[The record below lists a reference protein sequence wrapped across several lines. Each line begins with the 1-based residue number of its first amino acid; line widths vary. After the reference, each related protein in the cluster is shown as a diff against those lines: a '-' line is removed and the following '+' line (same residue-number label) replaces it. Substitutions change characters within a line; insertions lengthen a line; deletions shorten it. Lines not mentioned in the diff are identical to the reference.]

1 MIRKQSFTRL
11 ALTSAVATVALAG
24 CTSAGGQRADLAA
37 SDARTA
43 IASGEA
49 QAAVASAES
58 AVAQEPRNA
67 TYRAVLGAA
76 YLDAGRFQSAA
87 TGFEDAITLGDTS
100 PRTALGYSLAL
111 IGAGDQNAALGVLE
125 DWRDSIPA
133 ADRGLA
139 LALAGDADRGV
150 HVLASTLRAGN
161 NTAKVRQNLAYAYA
175 LQGNWRA
182 ARVMA
187 AEDVP
192 GDMLDARLSEWAKT
206 STGDAHR
213 ERVAALLNVPVRRDG
228 GMPAALALNVAPGA
242 EQQMAEAAAMAP
254 ALAEAFEPKAVPA
267 TASASR
273 ELPPLA
279 EIPAPRGDTEPA
291 RAAAQPV
298 SQAVP
303 QVAAVVP
310 PATKPESFEDAFAA
324 PAPQGATVAQI
335 ARSAIEFVT
344 SPVVQTM
351 PVRNGA
357 KPEPVRKVAAQA
369 SIAGGDSHLVQLG
382 SFNSEAGAKRA
393 WGIYAQRYSQ
403 LSDHQMV
410 ITKARVRGKIYY
422 RVSAAGFDNAG
433 ARSMCS
439 SVKSNG
445 QGCITWARNAPLP
458 GAIDTG
464 VRMASR

>member
-11 ALTSAVATVALAG
+11 ALTSALATVALAG
-24 CTSAGGQRADLAA
+24 CTSAGGQRADIAA
-37 SDARTA
+37 SNARTA
-43 IASGEA
+43 IAAGEA
-49 QAAVASAES
+49 QAAIASAEA
-58 AVAQEPRNA
+58 AVAQESRNA
-67 TYRAVLGAA
+67 GYRAMLGAA
-76 YLDAGRFQSAA
+76 YLDAGRFTSAA
-87 TGFEDAITLGDTS
+87 TSFQDAISLGDTS

-111 IGAGDQNAALGVLE
+111 IGAGDQTGALGVLE

-150 HVLASTLRAGN
+150 HVLASALRGGQN
-161 NTAKVRQNLAYAYA
+161 NAKVRQNLAYAYA

-206 STGDAHR
+206 ATGDAHQ
-213 ERVAALLNVPVRRDG
+213 ERVAGLLDVPVTRDAG
-228 GMPAALALNVAPGA
+228 LPAALALNNAPGT
-242 EQQMAEAAAMAP
+242 EQRMAEAAAMAP
-254 ALAEAFEPKAVPA
+254 VQ
-267 TASASR
+267 ASASASGVR

-279 EIPAPRGDTEPA
+279 DIPAPRGELAPLQ
-291 RAAAQPV
+291 AA
-298 SQAVP
+298 P
-303 QVAAVVP
+303 QVATVVP
-310 PATKPESFEDAFAA
+310 PVSRPADFEEAFSA
-324 PAPQGATVAQI
+324 PAPQGATVAEI
-335 ARSAIEFVT
+335 ARNAIAFVAD
-344 SPVVQTM
+344 PVVQTM

-357 KPEPVRKVAAQA
+357 EPQPARKVAARA
-369 SIAGGDSHLVQLG
+369 SVAGGESHLVQLG

-393 WGIYAQRYSQ
+393 WGIYAKRYSQ

-410 ITKARVRGKIYY
+410 ITKAKVRGKIYY
-422 RVSAAGFDNAG
+422 RVSAAGFDNAS

-439 SVKSNG
+439 SVKG
-445 QGCITWARNAPLP
+445 GGHGCITWARNAPLP

>member
-11 ALTSAVATVALAG
+11 AMTSALATVALAG
-24 CTSAGGQRADLAA
+24 CTSAGGQRADIAA
-37 SDARTA
+37 SNARTA
-43 IASGEA
+43 IAAGEA
-49 QAAVASAES
+49 QAAVASAEA
-58 AVAQEPRNA
+58 AVAQESRNA
-67 TYRAVLGAA
+67 SYRAMLGAA
-76 YLDAGRFQSAA
+76 YLDAGRFTSAA
-87 TGFEDAITLGDTS
+87 TSFKDAISLGDTS

-111 IGAGDQNAALGVLE
+111 IGAGDQTGALGVLE

-150 HVLASTLRAGN
+150 HVLASALRGGQN
-161 NTAKVRQNLAYAYA
+161 NAKVRQNLAYAYA

-192 GDMLDARLSEWAKT
+192 GNMLDARLSEWAKT
-206 STGDAHR
+206 ATGDAHQ
-213 ERVAALLNVPVRRDG
+213 ERVASLLDVPVTRDAG
-228 GMPAALALNVAPGA
+228 LPAALALNNAPGT
-242 EQQMAEAAAMAP
+242 EQRMAEAAAMAP
-254 ALAEAFEPKAVPA
+254 VQAAVPVQ
-267 TASASR
+267 TAAAPSSVR

-279 EIPAPRGDTEPA
+279 DIPAPRGELAPVQ
-291 RAAAQPV
+291 AA
-298 SQAVP
+298 P
-303 QVAAVVP
+303 QVATVVP
-310 PATKPESFEDAFAA
+310 PVSKPADFEEAFST
-324 PAPQGATVAQI
+324 PAPQGATVAQLAKNAI
-335 ARSAIEFVT
+335 AFVAN
-344 SPVVQTM
+344 PVVQTM

-357 KPEPVRKVAAQA
+357 EPKPVRKVAARA
-369 SIAGGDSHLVQLG
+369 SVAGGDSHLVQLG

-393 WGIYAQRYSQ
+393 WGIYAKRFSQ

-410 ITKARVRGKIYY
+410 ITKAKVRGRIYY
-422 RVSAAGFDNAG
+422 RVSAAGFDNAS

-439 SVKSNG
+439 SVKGRG